1 MTDATAIVVE
11 TVEVVSIE
19 SVEIGQQ
26 GPPGPPGPESVI
38 TATAG
43 EALSGQRA
51 VRLTDAQAYYCDG
64 DTVAH
69 AGTCV
74 GITQNAALL
83 GATVTIQNIGKLT
96 DPTFALTEGPLFVG
110 TNGALSTTPGSAFS
124 QEIARAVSATSIA
137 ISIKPAILRG

>member
-1 MTDATAIVVE
+1 MTDYTAVIVE

-19 SVEIGQQ
+19 SIEIGQQ

-51 VRLTDAQAYYCDG
+51 VRLVNAQAYYCDG

-83 GATVTIQNIGKLT
+83 GATVTIQNIGKYT
-96 DPTFALTEGPLFVG
+96 DLTFALTEGPLFVG
-110 TNGALSTTPGSAFS
+110 TNGALSTTPGTAFS
-124 QEIARAVSATSIA
+124 QEIARAVSATSLVINIQPA
-137 ISIKPAILRG
+137 YIKV